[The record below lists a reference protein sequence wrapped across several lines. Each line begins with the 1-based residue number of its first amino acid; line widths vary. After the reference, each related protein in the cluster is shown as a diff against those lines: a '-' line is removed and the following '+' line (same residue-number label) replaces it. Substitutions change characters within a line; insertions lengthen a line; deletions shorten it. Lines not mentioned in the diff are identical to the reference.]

1 MPKIKTNRGAAKR
14 FRKTGTGKIRRNKAY
29 TSHILTK
36 KSTKRKRD
44 LRQSTLVDKSDV
56 KNTTREL
63 WGLISPPADPGG
75 GNDRFTDLQG
85 EKQWQE

>member
-14 FRKTGTGKIRRNKAY
+14 FSKTGTGKIRRNKAF

-44 LRQSTLVDKSDV
+44 LRQATLVDKADARNIS
-56 KNTTREL
+56 R
-63 WGLISPPADPGG
+63 LIPY
-75 GNDRFTDLQG
+75 
-85 EKQWQE
+85 K